1 MRSWKPPDWNHKH
14 VLLGRSFSWLSKVKL
29 PFSRDQF
36 ILLMAAV
43 NEIFLG
49 IDIYLAH
56 SISGTIV
63 PREWI
68 PIIFGP
74 VAGVLL
80 LVAGVIALKQRN
92 VAVIL
97 ANVVLISSIIVG
109 LLGAYFHLVRGILPT
124 APAGQRVT
132 VDLLIWA
139 PPVIGP
145 LMFSLVGWMGISASW
160 IESPPDSGRLQLL
173 GSRTLT
179 LPFSKTRAYFL
190 MISLGI
196 LATLISSV
204 LDHARTGFSNPWL
217 WLPTAIGVFSAIVTF
232 LMAVYPKIHRQDL
245 VVYVISMM
253 MLIVVGLIGLV
264 LHIGENLTSEGLVIQ
279 ERFIRGAP
287 FLAPSLYSNMGLLGL
302 LILLD
307 PSETKQNDQTI

>member
-1 MRSWKPPDWNHKH
+1 MYYLAEVFP
-14 VLLGRSFSWLSKVKL
+14 WLRKIRL

-43 NEIFLG
+43 NELFLG
-49 IDIYLAH
+49 LDIFLAH

-80 LVAGVIALKQRN
+80 LVAGVIALKRRET
-92 VAVIL
+92 AVVL
-97 ANVVLISSIIVG
+97 ANIVLGASIVVG

-124 APAGQRVT
+124 APVGQRINI
-132 VDLLIWA
+132 DLLIWA

-145 LMFSLVGWMGISASW
+145 LMFALVGLMGISASW
-160 IESPPDSGRLQLL
+160 IEEPAGSGRLKLL
-173 GSRTLT
+173 GGRTLT
-179 LPFSKTRAYFL
+179 LPVSKTRAYLL
-190 MISLGI
+190 MISLGT

-204 LDHARTGFSNPWL
+204 LDHARTDFTNPWL
-217 WLPTAIGVFSAIVTF
+217 WLPTAVGVFSGVVAF
-232 LMAVYPKIHRQDL
+232 LLASYRDIHKRDL
-245 VVYVISMM
+245 IAYVIAMFL
-253 MLIVVGLIGLV
+253 LIVVGLIGLG
-264 LHIGENLTSEGLVIQ
+264 LHIAENLTTEGLVIQ

-287 FLAPSLYSNMGLLGL
+287 FLAPTLYANMGVLGL
-302 LILLD
+302 MVLLD
-307 PSETKQNDQTI
+307 PEERRKETNE

>member
-1 MRSWKPPDWNHKH
+1 MYYLAEVFPGLRKIKI
-14 VLLGRSFSWLSKVKL
+14 

-56 SISGTIV
+56 KISGTIV

-74 VAGVLL
+74 AAGVLL
-80 LVAGVIALKQRN
+80 IAAGLLAFKKRPA
-92 VAVIL
+92 AVIL
-97 ANVVLISSIIVG
+97 ANVVLIASIVVG
-109 LLGAYFHLVRGILPT
+109 LLGAYFHLVRGTLPT
-124 APAGQRVT
+124 APFGERINIQ
-132 VDLLIWA
+132 LLIWA

-145 LMFSLVGWMGISASW
+145 LMFSLVGLLGISAAW
-160 IESPPDSGRLQLL
+160 IEDPPDSGRLRLL
-173 GSRTLT
+173 GKRTIQM
-179 LPFSKTRAYFL
+179 PFSKTRAYLL

-204 LDHARTGFSNPWL
+204 LDHARTDFANPWL
-217 WLPTAIGVFSAIVTF
+217 WLPTGLGVFAAIVAF
-232 LMAVYPKIHRQDL
+232 ALAAYQEISVRDLRVYL
-245 VVYVISMM
+245 ISMGL
-253 MLIVVGLIGLV
+253 LIVVGLIGMV
-264 LHIGENLTSEGLVIQ
+264 LHIGQNLTSEGLVIQ

-287 FLAPSLYSNMGLLGL
+287 FLAPTLFSNMGLLGL
-302 LILLD
+302 LVLLD
-307 PSETKQNDQTI
+307 PAEKPADEAV

>member
-1 MRSWKPPDWNHKH
+1 MYYLAE
-14 VLLGRSFSWLSKVKL
+14 VFLWLRKIRL

-43 NEIFLG
+43 NELFLG
-49 IDIYLAH
+49 LDIFLAH

-80 LVAGVIALKQRN
+80 LVAGVIALKRRET
-92 VAVIL
+92 AVVL
-97 ANVVLISSIIVG
+97 ANIVLGASIVVG

-124 APAGQRVT
+124 APVGQRINI
-132 VDLLIWA
+132 DLLIWA

-145 LMFSLVGWMGISASW
+145 LMFALVGLMGISASW
-160 IESPPDSGRLQLL
+160 IEEPAGSGRLKLL
-173 GSRTLT
+173 GGRTLT
-179 LPFSKTRAYFL
+179 LPVSKTRAYLL
-190 MISLGI
+190 MISLGT

-204 LDHARTGFSNPWL
+204 LDHARTDFTNPWL
-217 WLPTAIGVFSAIVTF
+217 WLPTAVGVFSGVVAF
-232 LMAVYPKIHRQDL
+232 LLASYRDIHKRDL
-245 VVYVISMM
+245 IAYVIAMFL
-253 MLIVVGLIGLV
+253 LIVVGLIGLG
-264 LHIGENLTSEGLVIQ
+264 LHIAENLTTEGLVIQ

-287 FLAPSLYSNMGLLGL
+287 FLAPTLYANMGVLGL
-302 LILLD
+302 MVLLD
-307 PSETKQNDQTI
+307 PEERRKETNE